1 MLCSYPPISPILIL
15 IQSKKETML
24 PNFMEKINLSSQSIE
39 SQICRMNLQF
49 SSEKD
54 NVMEWKT
61 KPPPFI
67 YAFYNF
73 VAENNRIPKQLEYWG
88 FYYTQN
94 RNNFSEY
101 IKKNITLLKARCMRA
116 FPSFVRDIHFY
127 YILKESKRFDEVKY
141 HPKIDIEY
149 GIDFVVKYRGKRFGI
164 NCFIDTERSKK
175 GRGKKKFRHSPVTKI
190 VLVDLPVNFKG
201 CKTCGQFF
209 LYSQRELHQLIN
221 VLSKKFPSSV

>member
-1 MLCSYPPISPILIL
+1 
-15 IQSKKETML
+15 
-24 PNFMEKINLSSQSIE
+24 MEKINLSSQSIE
-39 SQICRMNLQF
+39 SQICPMKLQF
-49 SSEKD
+49 SKKKD
-54 NVMEWKT
+54 EVMEWKT

-73 VAENNRIPKQLEYWG
+73 VAEHNRIPEQLEYWG
-88 FYYTQN
+88 YYYTHN

-101 IKKNITLLKARCMRA
+101 IQKNIVLLKARCLRA

-127 YILKESKRFDEVKY
+127 YILQESNQFAEVKY

-164 NCFIDTERSKK
+164 NCFINTRRSKK
-175 GRGKKKFRHSPVTKI
+175 GRGKKAFRHEPVDKI
-190 VLVDLPVNFKG
+190 TLVDLPVNFDG

-209 LYSQRELHQLIN
+209 LYSQRELHQLISI
-221 VLSKKFPSSV
+221 LSKNFSSSV